1 MNPPPPTKPPS
12 ANTANVQ
19 VAPNVTV
26 APSATVKPSMQLKA
40 VNSAVTATTGVPAK
54 SPVNA
59 VSSPV
64 KPPAL
69 PKLGKP
75 PEQRTSASTKSFA
88 VVANKTSGVG
98 RKIVT
103 YGAAGSGKTSLAC
116 LAPQPVFIDLEGSTV
131 GLNVNL
137 IPGVDNFDDLREAAR
152 QAINLVPE
160 GGTLVV
166 DTISKVDE
174 FIVDYLIKGHGK
186 QSIKQL
192 GYDRFPSAV
201 EAFRLFLS
209 DLDPFIRSGRNVV
222 LNAHTAIISY
232 KNATG
237 DDYRQ
242 EGPKLAHSAN
252 DSCREQL
259 NAWADFIFTIKYED
273 MNVTDTQAVG
283 EKGKERK
290 VGKIVGGNSNRV
302 IYTTGTASLIAKS
315 RPISG
320 RHLPPIVSFSGPED
334 SSLWMML
341 LNPELIP
348 QETT

>member
-1 MNPPPPTKPPS
+1 MKPPPIKPSTSAIAAPPAATPTILSAS
-12 ANTANVQ
+12 ANAG
-19 VAPNVTV
+19 
-26 APSATVKPSMQLKA
+26 KA
-40 VNSAVTATTGVPAK
+40 ISPPA
-54 SPVNA
+54 
-59 VSSPV
+59 

-75 PEQRTSASTKSFA
+75 PEQAAKSNKTFA
-88 VVANKTSGVG
+88 VVANKIKGVG
-98 RKIVT
+98 RKIVF
-103 YGAAGSGKTSLAC
+103 YGASGSGKTTVST
-116 LAPQPVFIDLEGSTV
+116 LAPKPVFIDLEGSTV
-131 GLNVNL
+131 GLNVQLLGADENGTNL
-137 IPGVDNFDDLREAAR
+137 ITDFEDLREAAR
-152 QAINLVPE
+152 QALTLVPE
-160 GGTLVV
+160 GGTLVI
-166 DTISKVDE
+166 DTVSKVDE
-174 FIVDYLIKGHGK
+174 FVVAHIIKSHQK
-186 QSIKQL
+186 TKIREL

-252 DSCREQL
+252 DSCRDQL
-259 NAWADFIFTIKYED
+259 NAWADFIFNIKYED

-283 EKGKERK
+283 ERGKERK
-290 VGKIVGGNSNRV
+290 VGKIVGGSSNRV

-320 RHLPPIVSFSGPED
+320 RHLPPIVSFSGPSD
-334 SSLWMML
+334 DSLWQMI
-341 LNPELIP
+341 LNPDLIP
-348 QETT
+348 QETV